1 MTLIKLGGT
10 PHLVLNTGGRI
21 SSNSLFFNTPWAFG
35 TQTQILSELIF
46 PQTSVNVIVEHHEL
60 RPGPLEGPLLGLHG
74 LRREHPHPPRGGLL
88 PAAVV
93 GGVLDEVDE
102 PVVELLLVL
111 EGEQPRDLL
120 VGDAQVAVV

>member
-1 MTLIKLGGT
+1 MNDIKLRGT
-10 PHLVLNTGGRI
+10 PYLVLNTGGRI

-35 TQTQILSELIF
+35 TLIQILSELIF
-46 PQTSVNVIVEHHEL
+46 PTSVNVIVEHHEL
-60 RPGPLEGPLLGLHG
+60 RPGPLEGPLLGLHS
-74 LRREHPHPPRGGLL
+74 LRGEHPHPPRGGLL